1 MVGKTTCGYVIN
13 GWPILNVG
21 HIIIFEDTE
30 QAEHRKFS
38 LDSVVGRL
46 GVRNKHKATRRHRD
60 KAAPKRFSIDHGRSP
75 VTKTQ

>member
-1 MVGKTTCGYVIN
+1 VGRKTTCGYVII

-21 HIIIFEDTE
+21 HIIILEGTE

-46 GVRNKHKATRRHRD
+46 GMCNKHKATRRHCD
-60 KAAPKRFSIDHGRSP
+60 KAAPKRFSIDHVGLP
-75 VTKTQ
+75 VTKT